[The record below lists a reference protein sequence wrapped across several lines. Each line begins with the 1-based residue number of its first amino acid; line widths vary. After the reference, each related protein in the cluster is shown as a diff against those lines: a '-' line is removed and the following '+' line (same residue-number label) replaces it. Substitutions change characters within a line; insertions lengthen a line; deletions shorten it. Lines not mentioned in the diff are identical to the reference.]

1 MWNRAAAVDTYSFT
15 LAPGAAYVVEANP
28 AMPDGVPG
36 VIIQAVVPG
45 RRFSARTQLAS
56 TPSGPEK
63 VVATAGGLCL
73 VCSWW
78 GTACTLAAGE
88 LQAVATSIKAPRRT
102 RPPYAW
108 PFIGALVATCV
119 PGVRHRGCSSS
130 LEFLML
136 TSRYPR
142 SSSPRIVV
150 TFGRS

>member
-45 RRFSARTQLAS
+45 SRVSAGNPQGLMPVGLPAVLIQAVVPGRRFSARTQLAS

-78 GTACTLAAGE
+78 C
-88 LQAVATSIKAPRRT
+88 
-102 RPPYAW
+102 
-108 PFIGALVATCV
+108 
-119 PGVRHRGCSSS
+119 
-130 LEFLML
+130 
-136 TSRYPR
+136 
-142 SSSPRIVV
+142 
-150 TFGRS
+150 